1 MKRRLFFLIFLIS
14 ALPVALT
21 AQTVNVCT
29 GQVRTVVNTPSDEM
43 TFGSDGTT
51 LTINGKTYSISDIDS
66 IYIDDATMDDNTVT
80 VTYNGNSAEVVIA
93 GNVANYVTATVSGAN
108 VTLLQSA
115 DLTEEI
121 TYTLQGS
128 SSNGSL
134 YMDGELKATFVLNG
148 LTLTSA
154 DSAAINIRDGKRISV
169 ELAEGTVNT
178 LEDASGGSQKACFM
192 VNGHTEFKGAGS
204 LYLTGNTGHAFWG
217 DEYVELKKTTGT
229 IVVNSAVKDGFNINQ
244 YLEVKGGTLKIS
256 GVGDDGIQV
265 SLTDDADDEYN
276 GQIIISGGT
285 LDITVTAAASKGM
298 KCEGQM
304 SVSAGDIT
312 IKTTGNGTYDST
324 DKDVSGCAA
333 IKADSLITIDGGT
346 FTLTSTGTGGKG
358 ISSDTEIVI
367 NDGTFNITTTGKR
380 YSYGSLTSSSKG
392 IKADG
397 NVTIN
402 GGDFTVT
409 TSGGEGS
416 EGIESKSTLYVTGGY
431 IVCTSYDDALNASSS
446 IRISGGNIYA
456 RSTTNDGIDSNGT
469 IYISGGVVIA
479 CGATQ
484 PEGGIDVDNGTF
496 SITGGTVIGLGGETS
511 TPTSS
516 VTTQPVII
524 LSGSSYTQNSY
535 ITLNASDGTNILAF
549 RVPTSYNQ
557 ATLLLSHASLSTG
570 STYTISS
577 GATVSGGTEWE
588 GLTTDAT
595 VSGGT
600 SVASLTLSSIVTT
613 SGNTGGWGGGGGGG
627 GGGGWGGGGGGRW

>member
-1 MKRRLFFLIFLIS
+1 MKRRLFFLIFLIA
-14 ALPVALT
+14 ALPVTLT

-169 ELAEGTVNT
+169 ELVEGTVNT

-298 KCEGQM
+298 KCEGLM
-304 SVSAGDIT
+304 TVSAGDIT

-346 FTLTSTGTGGKG
+346 FTLTSSGTGGKG

-402 GGDFTVT
+402 GGDFTIT

-446 IRISGGNIYA
+446 IRISGGNVYA

-600 SVASLTLSSIVTT
+600 SLASLTLSSIVTT